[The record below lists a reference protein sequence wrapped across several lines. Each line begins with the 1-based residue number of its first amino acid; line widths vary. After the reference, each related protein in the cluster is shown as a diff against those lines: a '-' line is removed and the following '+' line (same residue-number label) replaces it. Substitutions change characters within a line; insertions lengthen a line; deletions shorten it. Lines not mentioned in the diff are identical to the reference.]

1 MEKNFRKNQH
11 LDSGIVN
18 HSNMTGTTT
27 EKRIDIWAASQPVG
41 LAIERLQQ
49 VFKEGNNEKMLFIKY
64 EDLAKDPVPEM
75 RRIYEYLEL
84 PYYSHD
90 FNNIE
95 QITQED
101 DAVYGIYG
109 DHQIRKKLEPLKSDY
124 KEVLGQ
130 SACNWIKNNYKW
142 FYDEFKYY

>member
-1 MEKNFRKNQH
+1 M
-11 LDSGIVN
+11 DSGIVN

-27 EKRIDIWAASQPVG
+27 EKRIDIWAGGQPVG
-41 LAIERLQQ
+41 LALERLQQ
-49 VFKEGNNEKMLFIKY
+49 VFKEGLHKKMLFIRY

-75 RRIYEYLEL
+75 TKIYEYLDV
-84 PYYSHD
+84 PYFNHD
-90 FNNIE
+90 FDNIE

-109 DHQIRKKLEPLKSDY
+109 DHRIRKKLEPLMADY
-124 KEVLGQ
+124 REVLGQ
-130 SACNWIKNNYKW
+130 NVCNWIKTNYKW